1 MHAQEQINLY
11 IAELPEWQRKLLVRL
26 RQLVH
31 STDEEVEETWKW
43 NSPHFDHDGV
53 MIGFAAFKNHV
64 AVWFHKGALIKDTKK
79 LFASDSKTEA
89 KGMRGYKLKEADVI
103 DEKAFVDLV
112 SQAVK
117 LNQSGV
123 KLGDAK
129 PTRKALE
136 IPAEFQQ
143 CFETHEEA
151 WKNWNKFSYSHKK
164 EYVEWIND
172 AKQEESRKRRM
183 AKALEMIHEGLAKND
198 AHKVS

>member
-1 MHAQEQINLY
+1 MHAKKINLY
-11 IAELPEWQRKLLVRL
+11 IAALPEWQRNLLVRL

-43 NSPHFDHDGV
+43 NTPHFDHDGV

-64 AVWFHKGALIKDTKK
+64 SVWFHKGALIKDTKK
-79 LFASDSKTEA
+79 LFASDSKVDA
-89 KGMRGYKLKEADVI
+89 KGMRGYKLKEGDSI
-103 DEKAFVDLV
+103 NEKAFIDLV

-117 LNQSGV
+117 LNQCGIKV
-123 KLGDAK
+123 GDARAEK
-129 PTRKALE
+129 EVLD

-143 CFETHEEA
+143 CLKNHEEA
-151 WKNWNKFSYSHKK
+151 WKNWNKFSYCDQK
-164 EYVEWIND
+164 EYVEWITD
-172 AKQEESRKRRM
+172 AKQEESRKRRI

>member
-64 AVWFHKGALIKDTKK
+64 AVWFHKGALIKDPKK

-89 KGMRGYKLKEADVI
+89 KGIRGYKLKEGDAI
-103 DEKAFVDLV
+103 NEKGFVDLV
-112 SQAVK
+112 AQAVK

-129 PTRKALE
+129 PLKKALQ
-136 IPAEFQQ
+136 IPAEFEQ
-143 CFETHEEA
+143 CLKTHEDV
-151 WKNWNKFSYSHKK
+151 WKNWSKFSYSHKK
-164 EYVEWIND
+164 EYIEWITE
-172 AKQEESRKRRM
+172 AKQEETRKRRI
-183 AKALEMIHEGLAKND
+183 AKALEMIHEGLGKND
-198 AHKVS
+198 MFKVS